1 MLEDLSYLGPSL
13 RRRRRRHRP
22 GLRTATAIAVS
33 LLLNAGALLLVRTT
47 SVVVPVREGA
57 GPARAV
63 ELAPLSSSQWEAN
76 RRASGSSATRRTPGL
91 ALAPA
96 PPPPPPPPPQ
106 KAPGQVVDVA
116 PSKDSTPPKDSRF
129 VAEHNSTV
137 EKETRSRHAAAGY
150 KNTLPKPSQPNPA
163 TPPPEARQQAQAES
177 GGGRAGG
184 RAAASGGGKAGGG
197 SSIPDQVGRER
208 LALRL
213 DRHGDLQL
221 HDPRQSIRGGGR
233 PPSISPPA
241 PGGASGGGEAG
252 AGQAGHGAGPG
263 KAGSLQ
269 LRPSASNY
277 DQLAGGPAPD
287 KLDGVEEGEGTY
299 LNTRE
304 WKYASYFNRIKQAVA
319 MQWRPTDS
327 LRSRDPTG
335 ERFAYK
341 DRVTVVAVTLD
352 ASGALKDVQVQRS
365 SGVDFLD
372 ATALDAFRK
381 AQPFVNPPRGLAN
394 DRGEIPFVFGFY
406 LEVGSGLHIFRGA
419 AP

>member
-1 MLEDLSYLGPSL
+1 LSYLGPSL
-13 RRRRRRHRP
+13 RRRPRRQRP
-22 GLRTATAIAVS
+22 GFRVLAAVLVS
-33 LLLNAGALLLVRTT
+33 LLANAVGLLLVRTS
-47 SVVVPVREGA
+47 SVMVPTRTA
-57 GPARAV
+57 GPQRAV
-63 ELAPLSSSQWEAN
+63 ELAPLSSAQWEAN
-76 RRASGSSATRRTPGL
+76 RRSTSGPSASRPAPP
-91 ALAPA
+91 ALAVVPA
-96 PPPPPPPPPQ
+96 PPPPPPRS
-106 KAPGQVVDVA
+106 APGQVVDVA
-116 PSKDSTPPKDSRF
+116 PSKNTTPPKDSRF
-129 VAEHNSTV
+129 VSEHDSTV

-150 KNTLPKPSQPNPA
+150 QNTLPKPSQPNPSQP
-163 TPPPEARQQAQAES
+163 PPPEVRQQARNEA
-177 GGGRAGG
+177 GGGRAGSH
-184 RAAASGGGKAGGG
+184 AATPPGAGKPAGGRP
-197 SSIPDQVGRER
+197 SVPDLPGHQR

-213 DRHGDLQL
+213 DPRGDLQL
-221 HDPRQSIRGGGR
+221 HDPRL
-233 PPSISPPA
+233 PSHGQNTPFSPP
-241 PGGASGGGEAG
+241 GAQSNAGEAG
-252 AGQAGHGAGPG
+252 RGNEGPGEGAGKGAP
-263 KAGSLQ
+263 LQ

-277 DQLAGGPAPD
+277 DHLSGGPAPD
-287 KLDGVEEGEGTY
+287 KLEGVEEGEGTY

-341 DRVTVVAVTLD
+341 DRVTVVSVTLD
-352 ASGALKDVQVQRS
+352 AAGALKDVQVQRS

-419 AP
+419 APP